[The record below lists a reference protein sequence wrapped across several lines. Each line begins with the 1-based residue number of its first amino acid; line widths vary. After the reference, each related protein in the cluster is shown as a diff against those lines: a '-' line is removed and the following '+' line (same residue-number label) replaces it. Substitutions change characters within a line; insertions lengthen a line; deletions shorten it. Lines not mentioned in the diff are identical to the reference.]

1 MWALFLQ
8 FLPFFAL
15 VALGWAGTRGG
26 LVPLAGIPALN
37 VFVLYFGLPAML
49 FKLGASGA
57 LLQPGLGGWHWCMR
71 WPVWW
76 WWAWQRAG
84 PDGSAGLGW
93 MPRWL
98 LWPPPFPT
106 PDFWACLC

>member
-37 VFVLYFGLPAML
+37 VLGLIRTT
-49 FKLGASGA
+49 GAQQKA
-57 LLQPGLGGWHWCMR
+57 QHLRRDAHTHAHQDEED
-71 WPVWW
+71 
-76 WWAWQRAG
+76 
-84 PDGSAGLGW
+84 DGQVFFDVHHADR
-93 MPRWL
+93 PCQ
-98 LWPPPFPT
+98 
-106 PDFWACLC
+106 D